1 MAQIKETIQLPR
13 KLKPAQREVI
23 AEEVI
28 DFIRDRSFAGLDK
41 NNRKFKKYS
50 DKYAERKGVPIDEV
64 DLVLTGELME
74 KLQVLKITPS
84 EITIGYEKG
93 DSVNAKAEGNITG
106 SYGREPNRKKAR
118 DFLGITRKDL
128 MSIVDTYTGENDGE

>member
-1 MAQIKETIQLPR
+1 MAWIKETIPVPR
-13 KLKPAQREVI
+13 KLRPNQREVI
-23 AEEVI
+23 AEEIV

-50 DKYAERKGVPIDEV
+50 DKYAERKGVSIDDV

-74 KLQVLKITPS
+74 KLQVLKTAPG
-84 EITIGYEKG
+84 EITIGYEKS
-93 DSVNAKAEGNITG
+93 DPVNAKAEGNILG
-106 SYGREPNRKKAR
+106 SYGRDPNPKKAR

-128 MSIVDTYTGENDGE
+128 MSIVDTYTGEDDGE